1 MESSEH
7 AAIGAVVSAVG
18 VCFLRGRSLSTRLAL
33 FAYGLLL
40 SVFIDLDHFAW
51 ARVQTGDWSH
61 FTRAVTNPKWA
72 FTEQDDV
79 FEGASIDF
87 ERLLSHMVIG
97 GLSTAALWVASPAIA
112 VYNAVVVYFH
122 VLADMV
128 REAELA

>member
-7 AAIGAVVSAVG
+7 AVVGAAVSAVG

-33 FAYGLLL
+33 FGYGLLL

-51 ARVQTGDWSH
+51 ARVKAGDWSH
-61 FTRAVTNPKWA
+61 LSRAVTDPTWA

-79 FEGASIDF
+79 FEGLGIDF
-87 ERLLSHMVIG
+87 ERLLSHLVIG
-97 GLSTAALWVASPAIA
+97 GVSTAALWLVSPAVA

-122 VLADMV
+122 VLADV
-128 REAELA
+128 LREAKLA